1 MRSFAV
7 HVCAKVLTS
16 PQSLHNYR
24 WSQAIARIQPISF
37 AGPFAARSGSSSC
50 RSAKTAPPSSSL
62 TPASK
67 YPPAKPGALV
77 RSHSERLV
85 GAANATPLAVG
96 QFSEQFPSQH
106 LRLRGTTCCTGNERI
121 TLGLSVP
128 LSIMKLF
135 YRGNVLS
142 YRTLGGTHRKPHR
155 WATAVNVKRL
165 LPPRR
170 SRGTSPD
177 RLAAKNAVS
186 GEEYRTSRA
195 EGRNIPPLSSA

>member
-1 MRSFAV
+1 LRCTSEQK
-7 HVCAKVLTS
+7 CSPRAKFTQLQMVASDRTHPTNRLRRPLCS
-16 PQSLHNYR
+16 PLR
-24 WSQAIARIQPISF
+24 
-37 AGPFAARSGSSSC
+37 SSSC

-77 RSHSERLV
+77 RSHSEWLV

-142 YRTLGGTHRKPHR
+142 YRTLGGMHRKPHR
-155 WATAVNVKRL
+155 WTTAVNVKRL